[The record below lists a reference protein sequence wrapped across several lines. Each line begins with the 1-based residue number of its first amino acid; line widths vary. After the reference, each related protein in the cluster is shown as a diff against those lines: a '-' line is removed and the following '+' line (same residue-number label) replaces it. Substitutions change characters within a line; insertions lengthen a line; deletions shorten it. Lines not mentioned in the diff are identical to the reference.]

1 MTPVLSHLVMRKFM
15 MMTVHDWNRGVSRM
29 KYKRIVLIPRDRK
42 SVV

>member
-29 KYKRIVLIPRDRK
+29 KYKRIVLIP
-42 SVV
+42 S